1 MKKRY
6 LFMAT
11 VLFGLATSTR
21 AQPEIDELIQQSDLR
36 EGSLAIREL
45 PSWDAS
51 RTILVR
57 DIDVGMSDTLTR
69 YGDAN
74 IVVVTSVADAMA
86 HAGNAG
92 AIIGYCDDALLAVAP
107 ALTWVQIFSSGA
119 ERCLDSPKLASGEV
133 VLTNMQKMSAP
144 TIAEHAVAL
153 MLSLT
158 RNLPQFARS
167 MDTGQWSRG
176 PGYTAGMSTVSGKTL
191 LVLGLGGIGTEVAK
205 RGAAL
210 GMRVIATRNSSREAP
225 SFVSYVGL
233 SHEILSL
240 AEEAHIVVNA
250 LPLTNATRGLI
261 DADFFAATQDGSYFI
276 NVGRGATVVTD
287 DLVAAL
293 QSGRLAGAGLDV
305 TDPEPLP
312 SDHILWGLEQVIITP
327 HVSARGSDRSRHMLL
342 MMENIRRYIA
352 GEALLNV
359 VDPRKGY

>member
-1 MKKRY
+1 MKRQL
-6 LFMAT
+6 LFVAA
-11 VLFGLATSTR
+11 VLFGLTTSTR
-21 AQPEIDELIQQSDLR
+21 AQPEIDELIQQSELK
-36 EGSLAIREL
+36 EGALAVREL

-57 DIDVGMSDTLTR
+57 DIDAKLSDSLSR

-74 IVVVTSVADAMA
+74 IVVVTSVDDAMS
-86 HAGNAG
+86 HARNAG
-92 AIIGYCDDALLAVAP
+92 AIIGYCDDELLAATT

-119 ERCLDSPKLASGEV
+119 EGCLDSPKIASDEV

-158 RNLPQFARS
+158 RNLPQFARR
-167 MDTGQWSRG
+167 MDEGQWARG
-176 PGYTAGMSTVSGKTL
+176 RGYTAGMSTVSGKTL
-191 LVLGLGGIGTEVAK
+191 LVLGLGGIGTEVAR
-205 RGAAL
+205 RGEAL
-210 GMRVIATRNSSREAP
+210 GMRVIATRNSSREGP
-225 SFVSYVGL
+225 PFVSYVGL
-233 SHEILSL
+233 PDETLTL
-240 AEEAHIVVNA
+240 AKEAHIIVNA
-250 LPLTNATRGLI
+250 LPLTDVTRGLI

-312 SDHILWGLEQVIITP
+312 PDHALWGLDNVIITP
-327 HVSARGSDRSRHMLL
+327 HISGSGGDRSRHMLV
-342 MMENIRRYIA
+342 MEENIRRYLA
-352 GEALLNV
+352 GGALLNV
-359 VDPRKGY
+359 VDPKKGY

>member
-1 MKKRY
+1 MKRIF
-6 LFMAT
+6 LFVAA
-11 VLFGLATSTR
+11 VLIGLTTSTR
-21 AQPEIDELIQQSDLR
+21 AQPEIAELIQQSDLK
-36 EGSLAIREL
+36 EGSLAVREM

-57 DIDVGMSDTLTR
+57 DIDVQMSDMLSR

-74 IVVVTSVADAMA
+74 IVVVTSVEDAMSRA
-86 HAGNAG
+86 RNAG
-92 AIIGYCDDALLAVAP
+92 AIIGYCDDELLAAAT

-153 MLSLT
+153 MLTLT

-167 MDTGQWSRG
+167 MDEGRWSRG

-191 LVLGLGGIGTEVAK
+191 LVIGLGGIGTEVAK
-205 RGAAL
+205 RGEAL
-210 GMRVIATRNSSREAP
+210 GMRVIATRNSSRDAP
-225 SFVSYVGL
+225 PFVSYVGL
-233 SHEILSL
+233 SDEMLTL
-240 AEEAHIVVNA
+240 AEEAHIILNA
-250 LPLTNATRGLI
+250 LPLTDATRGLI
-261 DADFFAATQDGSYFI
+261 DADFFAATQDNSYFI
-276 NVGRGATVVTD
+276 NIGRGATVVTD

-312 SDHILWGLEQVIITP
+312 SDHTLWGLDNVIITP

-352 GEALLNV
+352 GDALLNV
-359 VDPRKGY
+359 VDPKKGY